1 MIIRHETD
9 KDIEPIR
16 RLTER
21 AFAPMPYSHGTE
33 LAIIEA
39 LRQQGQLTLSLVAE
53 DDGEIVG
60 QITFSPV
67 TIDGDHDGWFGLGP
81 VSVLP
86 EKQGQY
92 IGSQLVNAG
101 LEALKQAGAK
111 GCVLIG
117 NPDYYS
123 RFGFINETDLVYGDL
138 DRKFVQKLAFSEP
151 TRNGELKYCEAFE
164 AAASA

>member
-1 MIIRHETD
+1 MIIRPETD

-21 AFAPMPYSHGTE
+21 AFEPMPYSHGTE
-33 LAIIEA
+33 PAIIEA

-53 DDGEIVG
+53 DDGKVVG

-86 EKQGQY
+86 EEQGQY

-101 LEALKQAGAK
+101 LKALKQNGAK
-111 GCVLIG
+111 GCVLVG
-117 NPDYYS
+117 SPDY
-123 RFGFINETDLVYGDL
+123 
-138 DRKFVQKLAFSEP
+138 
-151 TRNGELKYCEAFE
+151 
-164 AAASA
+164 